1 MISNLIL
8 QIARGIWAIEPNA
21 AEAYRP
27 IVQAILKG
35 ESTNGLMPL
44 VELKED
50 FSKNQQ
56 PFFVNTMDECGSKMT
71 ASIHSTFDDIKAAPR
86 NSVAITPLTGVVM
99 KNDFC
104 GSPGTKTLNS
114 WMKEADSNENIIA
127 HVLYVDSPGGSV
139 DGTMDFSESI
149 KTLNKPVVAFADGL
163 MASAAYW
170 IGSSA
175 KHIMASNKL
184 NQIGSIGTYITL
196 TDWSKHDEMNGIR
209 DIEIYATK
217 STEKNI
223 EYREA
228 LKGNEDLMKQRLD
241 VFNEAFLSG
250 VKRNRFGKSL
260 NADNTLKGQLHF
272 SSEALQYG
280 LIDSIGTF
288 EDAVNKAISLTK
300 KNK

>member
-8 QIARGIWAIEPNA
+8 QLSRGIWAIEPNA
-21 AEAYRP
+21 AEAYKP

-35 ESTNGLMPL
+35 ESTKGLMPL
-44 VELKED
+44 IEVKEKYA
-50 FSKNQQ
+50 KNQH
-56 PFFVNTMDECGSKMT
+56 PFFVNTINPCGSIT
-71 ASIHSTFDDIKAAPR
+71 NSIHSTFDNIKTAPR
-86 NSVAITPLTGVVM
+86 NSVAVTPLTGVVM

-104 GSPGTKTLNS
+104 GSPGTKTLAQ
-114 WMKEADSNENIIA
+114 WMQEADKSDNIIA
-127 HVLYVDSPGGSV
+127 HTLYVDSPGGSV
-139 DGTMDFSESI
+139 DGTMDFSETI
-149 KTLNKPVVAFADGL
+149 KTLNKPVVCFSDGL

-241 VFNEAFLSG
+241 YFNEAFMSSI
-250 VKRNRFGKSL
+250 KRNRFGKSL
-260 NADNTLKGQLHF
+260 NTDKTLKGQLHF
-272 SSEALQYG
+272 SSDAIQYG

-288 EDAVNKAISLTK
+288 EDAVNKAIQLTK
-300 KNK
+300 TKK